1 MLLEC
6 IRERQMDVE
15 VLVDMKRVKLE
26 QCIHLLQFEN
36 EANQVSLFVWCW
48 DLQFYVFFFSDVQH
62 LGVYFDIFIYF
73 LLALW

>member
-36 EANQVSLFVWCW
+36 EANQVGVGVVVMLGVVYLPFFLCLCKRLWCLFVFSC
-48 DLQFYVFFFSDVQH
+48 LQ
-62 LGVYFDIFIYF
+62 
-73 LLALW
+73 